1 MGCGKG
7 EAGLGSGQVE
17 SERPRVARPGG
28 DGALRISQYPG
39 ENSPQEMLDMCLV
52 LRQEGKEERKGPS
65 EVPPSP

>member
-1 MGCGKG
+1 M
-7 EAGLGSGQVE
+7 E

-28 DGALRISQYPG
+28 DGALRIPQYPG